1 MYMHVVMHCTLPAH
15 FSTLWRFSDLLS
27 TAGDSYGSGLAGTV
41 DLSSQ
46 YTWVTATWSG
56 GKYTR
61 EREREVKQMTTS
73 KADLPLPLS
82 CSPPSD
88 LAHRCDKVQHTCG
101 SGNRDF
107 AHIPVHTADSDRH
120 STARDEKELTQT
132 DRQTDRETNFSLALM
147 TSTLLHDRALG
158 IAQIL

>member
-1 MYMHVVMHCTLPAH
+1 MGNT
-15 FSTLWRFSDLLS
+15 DLEW
-27 TAGDSYGSGLAGTV
+27 
-41 DLSSQ
+41 Q
-46 YTWVTATWSG
+46 
-56 GKYTR
+56 R
-61 EREREVKQMTTS
+61 REREVKQMTTS

-82 CSPPSD
+82 FSPPSG

-101 SGNRDF
+101 SGNRDS

-147 TSTLLHDRALG
+147 TSTLPHDRALG
-158 IAQIL
+158 ITQIL